1 MSSENEDEPGV
12 LDGPAAH
19 RSPLTVHSPLRIAI
33 VAGELSGD
41 NLGAA
46 FIRSM
51 RARHPD
57 AQFSGI
63 AGPRMVA
70 EGCECLEPSESL
82 AVMGLFEVLS
92 HLPRLLRL
100 RRRVRNHFLATR
112 PDVFIGV
119 DAPEFNLNLA
129 PALHEAGIRTVQYVS
144 PQVWAWRQGRVERMA
159 RFLDLVLCLL
169 PFEKRFYAEHGLAA
183 EFVGHPLADQVPFV
197 PDRAGA
203 RQGLGLGATGEVV
216 AILPGSRR
224 GEVARLGADF
234 AGAAAWLA
242 ARRPGIRFVAPMANT
257 SAREMFSQ
265 ALNTHA
271 PGVAVELLEGQAQT
285 ALVAADAVLVAS
297 GTATLETLLCKR
309 PMVVA
314 YRLGALTAWLLRS
327 MGVMK
332 APYFAQ
338 PNLLAGR
345 RVVPEIFQEEVTPER
360 LGSEVAH
367 WLDHPGECAELE
379 RLFGEIHLQLRQDA
393 SDLAAEAVLKLIRGQ
408 FTNFP
413 QNPSQGCAPGDHGT
427 SAGVGS

>member
-1 MSSENEDEPGV
+1 MTDT
-12 LDGPAAH
+12 AATSGH
-19 RSPLTVHSPLRIAI
+19 PLASRSLRIAI

-46 FIRSM
+46 FMRSV

-57 AQFSGI
+57 AEFFGV

-100 RRRVRNHFLATR
+100 RRRVRNEFLAAR

-129 PALHEAGIRTVQYVS
+129 PALHQAGIPTVQYVS
-144 PQVWAWRQGRVERMA
+144 PQVWAWRQGRVARMA
-159 RFLDLVLCLL
+159 GFLDLVLCLL
-169 PFEKRFYAEHGLAA
+169 PFEKRFYDEHGLAA
-183 EFVGHPLADQVPFV
+183 EFVGHPLADQVPLAA
-197 PDRAGA
+197 DRQGA
-203 RQGLGLGATGEVV
+203 RQALGLAPAGEVV

-242 ARRPGIRFVAPMANT
+242 QRRPGIRFVATMANDV
-257 SAREMFSQ
+257 AREMFSQ
-265 ALNTHA
+265 ALAAHA
-271 PGVAVELLEGQAQT
+271 PGVGIDLLDGQAQL

-314 YRLGALTAWLLRS
+314 YRLGTLTAWVLRS
-327 MGVMK
+327 LGLMK
-332 APYFAQ
+332 APHFAQ

-345 RVVPEIFQEEVTPER
+345 QVVPEIFQQDVTPER
-360 LGSEVAH
+360 LGGEIAH
-367 WLDHPGECAELE
+367 WLDHPQASTELE
-379 RLFGEIHLQLRQDA
+379 RLFGDIHLQLRQGA
-393 SDLAAEAVLKLIRGQ
+393 SDRAAEAVLKLVRERGSE
-408 FTNFP
+408 T
-413 QNPSQGCAPGDHGT
+413 
-427 SAGVGS
+427 